1 MLKRLTR
8 WAGLKVRIGVQALKR
23 FESLRAG
30 LAFAAA
36 MALLQ
41 PALADND
48 AGLPAALK
56 GVQRADGQCRRDP
69 QRAASGIESAGPR
82 HWRADLSCA
91 IPATEVAALLN
102 KPDTVLID
110 VRTAADFQA
119 FHIADAINVDASVVK
134 SKAFWRSKQVVLMG
148 SGKSEGELY
157 AACTEL
163 KSRGFAKA
171 RVLRGGLA
179 GWLGAGQTVAGHPP
193 PLAEMVQLSAIELWQ
208 ESRFV
213 DNVVLQ
219 SAARTD
225 MADPLAAPVVVPQTT
240 ASVIRQVLARRAIEM
255 KNAPFAALIIV
266 AEQAMTP
273 AAQAAL
279 VHDLLPLP
287 VLIYSDSATAYL
299 KQMAVQEKVWTAHA
313 RGPKQPPGCGG

>member
-1 MLKRLTR
+1 MLKRLTG
-8 WAGLKVRIGVQALKR
+8 WAGLKVLNEVQGLKR
-23 FESLRAG
+23 FDSLRAG
-30 LAFAAA
+30 LAIAAA
-36 MALLQ
+36 MAWPQ
-41 PALADND
+41 TALADND
-48 AGLPAALK
+48 AALPAALK
-56 GVQRADGQCRRDP
+56 GIQRADGQCRREP

-82 HWRADLSCA
+82 HLRADLACA
-91 IPATEVAALLN
+91 MGPNEVAAQLN
-102 KPDTVLID
+102 KPETVLID
-110 VRTAADFQA
+110 VRTAAEYQR
-119 FHIADAINVDASVVK
+119 FHITDAINADASVVK
-134 SKAFWRSKQVVLMG
+134 SKAFWRGKQVVLIG

-157 AACTEL
+157 SACTDL
-163 KSRGFAKA
+163 KSRGFAKV

-179 GWLGAGQTVAGHPP
+179 GWLAAGQPVAGNPP
-193 PLAEMVQLSAIELWQ
+193 PLAEMFQLSAIELWQ

-240 ASVIRQVLARRAIEM
+240 AGAIQQVLARRATEL
-255 KNAPFAALIIV
+255 KSAPFAALIIV

-287 VLIYSDSATAYL
+287 VLIYTDSAAAFL
-299 KQMAVQEKVWTAHA
+299 KQMAVQEMVWTAHA
-313 RGPKQPPGCGG
+313 RGPKRPPGCGG